1 MKDHDLSAENSARE
15 VAKDLENQEANN
27 NVKTNP
33 APSDEILSNHPE
45 EREEESPL
53 NINKE
58 KSAINEN
65 GGNKGLLQFQ
75 DYLSDGFSFLQN
87 NNQGQEKP
95 SGHINYGGLEKQIR
109 NENNKSPRLL
119 KMVKTFKLGKI
130 EYNNIFQLKESNI
143 ELAQN
148 STESDVSDEEGPTE
162 REEINTRAVLEEND
176 GTESEDNDELN
187 SSDIYPLEIK
197 TTFLDTNQA
206 ESYVYYLN
214 VTNFFWEQLL
224 IKNFFIRREWHI

>member
-1 MKDHDLSAENSARE
+1 MKDPDLSRQNSARAVE
-15 VAKDLENQEANN
+15 KDLENQEANN

-45 EREEESPL
+45 EGEEESPL
-53 NINKE
+53 NVNKE

-65 GGNKGLLQFQ
+65 GSNKGLLQFQ

-87 NNQGQEKP
+87 NNQGQDRP
-95 SGHINYGGLEKQIR
+95 SGHINYGGGLEKQIR
-109 NENNKSPRLL
+109 NENSKSPGLL

-162 REEINTRAVLEEND
+162 REEINTRAVLEEDD

-214 VTNFFWEQLL
+214 VINFFGNNYEL
-224 IKNFFIRREWHI
+224 KFFL